1 MAVVSASKSNGWRK
15 VATTSP
21 SSQVQF
27 DSTKLSAWKTFA
39 RCSLSYRKSD
49 AYRHTFRNYRQ
60 RLPRGRPRWRLR
72 LHRRCEPEA
81 DANRQ
86 LSIPSSHRNAVRASQ
101 ATARFVA
108 ATKAEGKADMKKCGA
123 QNPITA
129 LDGALSCAYL
139 DVRSTV
145 DAWRD
150 ARCLAQVLH
159 WRAHR
164 PKRGS
169 T

>member
-1 MAVVSASKSNGWRK
+1 MRPA
-15 VATTSP
+15 
-21 SSQVQF
+21 
-27 DSTKLSAWKTFA
+27 
-39 RCSLSYRKSD
+39 C
-49 AYRHTFRNYRQ
+49 FRNCRQ

-86 LSIPSSHRNAVRASQ
+86 LSVPSSHRNAVRASQ

-108 ATKAEGKADMKKCGA
+108 ATKAEGKAGMKKCGA

-139 DVRSTV
+139 DAEIDR
-145 DAWRD
+145 
-150 ARCLAQVLH
+150 RCL
-159 WRAHR
+159 
-164 PKRGS
+164 
-169 T
+169 